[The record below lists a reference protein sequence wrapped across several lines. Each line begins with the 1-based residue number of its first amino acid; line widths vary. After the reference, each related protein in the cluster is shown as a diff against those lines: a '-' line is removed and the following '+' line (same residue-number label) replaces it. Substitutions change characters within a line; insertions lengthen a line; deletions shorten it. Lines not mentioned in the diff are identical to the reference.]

1 MNEEICNVTCIVC
14 PTGCKIRVVK
24 QDERVVEVSGNSCK
38 RGEAYASQEAIAPK
52 RTLTTSIRVLQGGFH
67 LVSVKSAVPVPKSCL
82 LDVMKSARLMVA
94 TAPIRVGDVV
104 ATNVLGLGIDLV
116 ATRAVD
122 RVS

>member
-1 MNEEICNVTCIVC
+1 MSEEICNVTCIVC
-14 PTGCKIRVVK
+14 PTGCKIRVLK
-24 QDERVVEVSGNSCK
+24 EDDRVLEVSGNSCK

-52 RTLTTSIRVLQGGFH
+52 RTLTTSVRVLQGDFH

-82 LDVMKSARLMVA
+82 LDVMRSARLIVA